1 MATSLKRIYWDSCS
15 WIALISNER
24 IYNNEVLTENR
35 GADCRA
41 VIRSAVKGEIELFTS
56 ALGLVEVN
64 KGSLVDG
71 GVTVDKIKDFF
82 ENEYIIIVSLDR
94 QVGELG
100 RELMQRG
107 YSKLKPADASHIA
120 AAAVAAV
127 DEMHTYDDKLLALN
141 GKVAKAD
148 GTMLRIC
155 KPAMTGPKLPLLDR

>member
-1 MATSLKRIYWDSCS
+1 MATSPKKIYWDSCS

-24 IYNNEVLTENR
+24 IYKNGVLTENR
-35 GADCRA
+35 GADCRD
-41 VIRSAVKGEIELFTS
+41 VVRSAVKGEIELYTS
-56 ALGLVEVN
+56 ALGIIEVN
-64 KGSLVDG
+64 KGSPVAG
-71 GVTVDKIKDFF
+71 GVPADKIKDFF
-82 ENEYIIIVSLDR
+82 ENDYILIVSVNR

-120 AAAVAAV
+120 AAAVAGV
-127 DEMHTYDDKLLALN
+127 DEMHTYDDKLLDLT

-155 KPAMTGPKLPLLDR
+155 KPAMTGPKLPLLDK